1 MISNGKFFVAPS
13 KTSEDFKELFS
24 RLSAMGAGRPVEND
38 QFPPGPWTADLLAD
52 AIAQSDPNGAGVELR
67 TVQHWF
73 QDNQKGISIRNIRLL
88 AKVFGCDDPDATGE
102 WQAELIAARRRL
114 AAKRRQQKQVGKTYI
129 ETQSS
134 VVSSVNTDLPDKLTR
149 AVIEAEPKKRFNL
162 PRLSEALFSNRST
175 LNLPASVWAGCV
187 TLGFLAYIMG
197 VHSVTY
203 SPVSGLDKQVG
214 FLWAPNWTLLE
225 LVILPLFLVTVVKLL
240 AFWKDRRRSLLA
252 ITNTDTDWA
261 SQVESFSQSHWAVFF
276 ICFFIVFLLQW
287 SGVHLHA
294 LLAGDSGNLMMDWSL
309 VAIMR
314 PEVISVPEALVLSML
329 AFAYTAAICF
339 LYLTGLVFLYTI
351 TQDFHEICIGQDWDL
366 DNDQRSLIVKTGTK
380 LMSGVFCCA
389 VLGIWIAT
397 CIKIQATY
405 LLSDAEDIVSWLLG
419 DTMFVLGL
427 STDYSGWL
435 GHRALAHFTSF
446 LLLFAT
452 CSVFLFSL
460 IHVRQITRRTL
471 LSNWTPTVVVAR
483 FPPWVQMLIVVGL
496 LVANFLLI
504 GLFPGFSVLLIL
516 SVGVG
521 IYSLFAPS
529 VRCER
534 ARQISTW

>member
-1 MISNGKFFVAPS
+1 
-13 KTSEDFKELFS
+13 
-24 RLSAMGAGRPVEND
+24 MGAGRLVEND
-38 QFPPGPWTADLLAD
+38 EFPPGPWTADLLAD
-52 AIAQSDPNGAGVELR
+52 AIAQSDPTGAGVELR

-88 AKVFGCDDPDATGE
+88 ARVFGCDDPDATGE

-114 AAKRRQQKQVGKTYI
+114 AAKRRQQKQARKTCI
-129 ETQSS
+129 ETQSN
-134 VVSSVNTDLPDKLTR
+134 VVSSVDTDLPDKLTR
-149 AVIEAEPKKRFNL
+149 AVIEAEPKKRFSL

-203 SPVSGLDKQVG
+203 SPIIGLDKQVG
-214 FLWAPNWTLLE
+214 FFWAPNWTLLE
-225 LVILPLFLVTVVKLL
+225 LVFLPLFLVMVVRLL

-287 SGVHLHA
+287 SGVHLRA
-294 LLAGDSGNLMMDWSL
+294 LLAGDPGNLMMDWNL
-309 VAIMR
+309 VAIVR

-339 LYLTGLVFLYTI
+339 LYLTGLVFLHTM
-351 TQDFHEICIGQDWDL
+351 TQDFHEICSGQDSEL
-366 DNDQRSLIVKTGTK
+366 DNDQRSMIGQTGTK
-380 LMSGVFCCA
+380 LMSGVFCCT

-405 LLSDAEDIVSWLLG
+405 LLSDAEDIITWLLE
-419 DTMFVLGL
+419 DIMLVLGL
-427 STDYSGWL
+427 GADFSGWL

-460 IHVRQITRRTL
+460 IHVSQITRRASLSTWAPTL
-471 LSNWTPTVVVAR
+471 VVAHLL
-483 FPPWVQMLIVVGL
+483 PWVQMLCVVGL

-504 GLFPGFSVLLIL
+504 GLFPGFSILLIV
-516 SVGVG
+516 SVCVGV
-521 IYSLFAPS
+521 YSLFDPAL
-529 VRCER
+529 RCER
-534 ARQISTW
+534 ARRTSIG